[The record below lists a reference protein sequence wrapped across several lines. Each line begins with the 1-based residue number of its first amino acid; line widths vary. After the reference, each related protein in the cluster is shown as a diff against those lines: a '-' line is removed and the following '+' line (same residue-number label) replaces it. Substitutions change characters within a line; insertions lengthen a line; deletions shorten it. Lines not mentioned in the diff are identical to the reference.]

1 MKTKTKTNERFHIPD
16 PDADPPVFSTVE
28 IVAKRWNCG
37 VDKAASILEQHRG
50 EPGFMD
56 LGSHADVRKHKRRYA
71 EYRIDRTL
79 LTKIETN
86 LRKHRTAA

>member
-1 MKTKTKTNERFHIPD
+1 MLIRLSFLRLKSSPSGGTAE
-16 PDADPPVFSTVE
+16 
-28 IVAKRWNCG
+28 W
-37 VDKAASILEQHRG
+37 DKAASILEQHRG